1 MYKQF
6 FGLKDNPFNV
16 TPDPRFLYLTPHT
29 EEALACLRHCI
40 EARKGFVMLSG
51 DVGTGK
57 TTLLNKLLEWLR
69 QEQIASAFVFNPRL
83 NPFQF
88 LDYALSD
95 FGVSCASRLKSTLLA
110 ELNQWLLERYQAGST
125 AVLIVDEAQDAT
137 PELLEE
143 IRLLT
148 NLEIPSGK
156 LLQIVLSGQQELEM
170 KLRLPEFRQL
180 RQRISLRCKTY
191 PLTLEETREYVAA
204 RLKIAGSDNRQ
215 IFTPAALDALHFYSE
230 GIPRVINILCEDS
243 LIDAFADHKPL
254 VSKEIVDAMAHE
266 LELDIY
272 PPTAPPSLEP
282 QAPRAPRPVRVMP
295 QSEAPDTLEAPVAPP
310 VVAVP
315 AVSPKAPAPQVSAPR
330 STRPP
335 ALPKKDVG
343 RPPVA
348 ASAGTEEPGAAA
360 KPAVYVALDPPAPLP
375 APIVLP
381 PKPTTPPV
389 ESAASDEEIVQ
400 TLKAMPAPVRP
411 QPARPSV
418 KPSPPP
424 ARQFAIAPPLKSK
437 GNVRQTLILGA
448 AVAFCVVAAVA
459 GTLFV
464 LNRSVHTPA
473 AAPVSTQPATPVV
486 ETKTDVVAPSPT
498 NSAVDS
504 TAPPAPAI
512 PVEAPQ
518 AKGST
523 TPSEAT
529 DSGVPRRQVRLAR
542 QRITP
547 PRPTVARLRETPA
560 PVADAAEE
568 PAGETRFGGLVVT
581 ANMEGARVSVDGR
594 TSGGGMA
601 PQEFSQLPV
610 GAHRIVISKPG
621 YEDSAG
627 QVVIQEGRTAL
638 FRAQLT
644 RAGGEIN
651 ILTNPPGLSGSIDGG
666 PFSSSPLQAQVSVG
680 AHTYRIKSPNGTI
693 YEGSFAMRNGAMIT
707 RRVDFSAPAAAGDS
721 LFGGLVVTANV
732 EGARISVDGRGS
744 PGGTVPQGFSR
755 LPVGTHTIV
764 VSKPGYE
771 DSAGQVVIQEGKST
785 TFRAQLTSAGGE
797 INIQTNPAGLSVSV
811 DGGPFS
817 PSPLQAQVSVG
828 AHTYRIKLPNGRIY
842 EGSFQMRNGAII
854 SRRIDF
860 SAGDWLAPA
869 GPQR

>member
-95 FGVSCASRLKSTLLA
+95 FGVSCASRLKSTILA

-125 AVLIVDEAQDAT
+125 AVLIVDEAQDAS

-148 NLEIPSGK
+148 NLETPSGK

-191 PLTLEETREYVAA
+191 PLSIEETREYVAA

-282 QAPRAPRPVRVMP
+282 QAPRAPRPLRVMP
-295 QSEAPDTLEAPVAPP
+295 QSDAPDTLEAPVTPP
-310 VVAVP
+310 VVPVP
-315 AVSPKAPAPQVSAPR
+315 AGSPVSPTPQVSAPR
-330 STRPP
+330 GAPP
-335 ALPKKDVG
+335 AAFPEKDVG
-343 RPPVA
+343 RPPVP

-360 KPAVYVALDPPAPLP
+360 KPAAYVALDPSVPLP
-375 APIVLP
+375 SAMVLS
-381 PKPTTPPV
+381 PKLTTPPV
-389 ESAASDEEIVQ
+389 ESAATDEEIVQ
-400 TLKAMPAPVRP
+400 TLKPRPAPVRP
-411 QPARPSV
+411 QPAPASV
-418 KPSPPP
+418 KLSLSPTRP
-424 ARQFAIAPPLKSK
+424 FVIAPPPKSK
-437 GNVRQTLILGA
+437 ENARQTLILGA
-448 AVAFCVVAAVA
+448 AVAFVVVAAIA

-464 LNRSVHTPA
+464 LNRSPHPPTAV
-473 AAPVSTQPATPVV
+473 VSTPPAPPVLDAKADGVTP
-486 ETKTDVVAPSPT
+486 SLT

-504 TAPPAPAI
+504 QAPPAPAS
-512 PVEAPQ
+512 PAEAPQ
-518 AKGST
+518 ARGSAT
-523 TPSEAT
+523 SSEGT
-529 DSGVPRRQVRLAR
+529 DSEVPRRQLGVAR
-542 QRITP
+542 QRAVP
-547 PRPTVARLRETPA
+547 SRPAVARRPETPA
-560 PVADAAEE
+560 PEADAAAE
-568 PAGETRFGGLVVT
+568 PAGESKFGGLVVT
-581 ANMEGARVSVDGR
+581 ANIEGARVSVDGR
-594 TSGGGMA
+594 SSGGGTA
-601 PQEFSQLPV
+601 PQEFSRLPV
-610 GAHRIVISKPG
+610 GTHMIVVSNPG
-621 YEDSAG
+621 YEDSTG

-644 RAGGEIN
+644 PAGGEIN
-651 ILTNPPGLSGSIDGG
+651 ILTNPPGLSVSIDGG
-666 PFSSSPLQAQVSVG
+666 QFSASPLQAQVS
-680 AHTYRIKSPNGTI
+680 
-693 YEGSFAMRNGAMIT
+693 
-707 RRVDFSAPAAAGDS
+707 
-721 LFGGLVVTANV
+721 L
-732 EGARISVDGRGS
+732 
-744 PGGTVPQGFSR
+744 
-755 LPVGTHTIV
+755 GTHT
-764 VSKPGYE
+764 Y
-771 DSAGQVVIQEGKST
+771 
-785 TFRAQLTSAGGE
+785 
-797 INIQTNPAGLSVSV
+797 
-811 DGGPFS
+811 
-817 PSPLQAQVSVG
+817 
-828 AHTYRIKLPNGRIY
+828 HIKLPNGRIY
-842 EGSFQMRNGAII
+842 EGSFEMRNGAII
-854 SRRIDF
+854 SRRVDF

-869 GPQR
+869 GSEK